1 MAVADFHVCVRGIL
15 LVVEH
20 VSKGPKLAFRYPA
33 TATSSLSADLLAK
46 MMTPKAA
53 LRDDIFELTLGDAIL
68 VSCPTSI
75 ETVRG
80 LGLRMFNIAFAV
92 TRARGA
98 LFTQRPLLRML
109 AKKAARMLHYEER
122 RCGYVSR
129 EVTSVLQAREDLAA
143 AAPRRGGAAEEKRDT
158 VAHAEDVRA
167 QREVDLVL
175 EQSSLANALRCL
187 LHGVRAICAD
197 VAADGGAP
205 IDVSERAV
213 DMHGWLLSVPPRI
226 ARPAR
231 SAPILP
237 FETILLRCDA
247 AKILSALPPHSARDL
262 RALVRCADPF
272 SSFEEL
278 QAELDGLSLGRIL
291 QLAAHLEQ
299 WGFVEII
306 APLAV
311 YTILAIAVQQG
322 DVVDVQTA
330 HKYEWAFP
338 ECGETLAAALAR
350 FNRRR
355 TLGELV
361 ASTAESGGGGGAR
374 GGGSGDGS
382 VGIPAAERARQLD
395 RVGTVLWLL
404 RHGCIEP
411 IRTCVPLS
419 SSRACSPLLQI
430 RVR

>member
-1 MAVADFHVCVRGIL
+1 MIACSASTPSPSTRVFFRSLPLQVSPPRVTPRFDMLRVALDEMVRARPRYIFLHFLERKEKESMAADFQLRGIL

-20 VSKGPKLAFRYPA
+20 ISKGPKLAFRYPA

-92 TRARGA
+92 TCARGA
-98 LFTQRPLLRML
+98 LFAQRPLLRML
-109 AKKAARMLHYEER
+109 AKKAARMLHDEER

-143 AAPRRGGAAEEKRDT
+143 AAPRRRGAGAAEEKRD
-158 VAHAEDVRA
+158 VASHAEHVRA

-213 DMHGWLLSVPPRI
+213 DMNGWLQSVPPRL
-226 ARPAR
+226 ARPPR

-247 AKILSALPPHSARDL
+247 ADILSALPPHSARDL
-262 RALVRCADPF
+262 RSLVRCADPF
-272 SSFEEL
+272 ASFEEL

-291 QLAAHLEQ
+291 ELAAHLEQ
-299 WGFVEII
+299 
-306 APLAV
+306 
-311 YTILAIAVQQG
+311 
-322 DVVDVQTA
+322 
-330 HKYEWAFP
+330 
-338 ECGETLAAALAR
+338 
-350 FNRRR
+350 
-355 TLGELV
+355 
-361 ASTAESGGGGGAR
+361 
-374 GGGSGDGS
+374 
-382 VGIPAAERARQLD
+382 
-395 RVGTVLWLL
+395 
-404 RHGCIEP
+404 
-411 IRTCVPLS
+411 
-419 SSRACSPLLQI
+419 
-430 RVR
+430 VR